1 MRTSWRSQAH
11 WTDRSLNCD
20 LSPLVLRPFLHV
32 WPVSL
37 SFTDTPYDPYDSTRG
52 LWYSHCG
59 WLFEAPPF
67 NPKTKLI
74 DMRDVDKDEGRFSR
88 VD

>member
-1 MRTSWRSQAH
+1 MI
-11 WTDRSLNCD
+11 
-20 LSPLVLRPFLHV
+20 
-32 WPVSL
+32 
-37 SFTDTPYDPYDSTRG
+37 SFTDTLYDPYDSTRG

-74 DMRDVDKDEGRFSR
+74 DMRDVDKDEGRLAESGG
-88 VD
+88 